1 MARALINAP
10 SKAKRGDVI
19 EIKTL
24 IQHPMETGY
33 RHDETGKAIAR
44 NIINK
49 FVCTYNGAEVFKA
62 DLFPA
67 ISANPF
73 ITFSTVATE
82 SGVLAFNWT
91 SDDGET
97 QTQIVNISV
106 E

>member
-33 RHDETGKAIAR
+33 RHDESGKAIAR

-49 FVCTYNGAEVFKA
+49 FVCT
-62 DLFPA
+62 
-67 ISANPF
+67 
-73 ITFSTVATE
+73 
-82 SGVLAFNWT
+82 
-91 SDDGET
+91 
-97 QTQIVNISV
+97 
-106 E
+106 